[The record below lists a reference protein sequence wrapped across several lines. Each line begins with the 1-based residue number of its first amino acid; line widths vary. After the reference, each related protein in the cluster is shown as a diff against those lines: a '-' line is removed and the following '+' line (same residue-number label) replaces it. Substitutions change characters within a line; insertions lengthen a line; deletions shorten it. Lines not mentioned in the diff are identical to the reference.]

1 MPHAASILSLQSFLY
16 IDVSKDMCIQ
26 TAEITN
32 DGEDISAA
40 LANNLRSSDLSV
52 ITHHSIETARM
63 LTK

>member
-1 MPHAASILSLQSFLY
+1 
-16 IDVSKDMCIQ
+16 MCIQ

-40 LANNLRSSDLSV
+40 LTNNLRSSDLSV